1 MASVTFDGKSFM
13 IDGKRVLIVG
23 GSIHYARVPR
33 ASWPDV
39 IHQAKLCGLNTIE
52 TPVFWSLH
60 EPRPGAFNFEGELEL
75 RHFVKLVGEAGM
87 WCILRP
93 GPYVASAW
101 DMGGLPGWL
110 REVPDI
116 AFRKNNQPF
125 LEASGKYLSALA
137 SHLKGLQITSA
148 GANSPILF
156 VQNETNWNCGDRALG
171 PVYLGELHRY
181 LREAGFNVPMI
192 GSNNLWQSIE
202 GEIDCWSGSGRLLQA
217 MRQLAMVRPDQPR
230 MVTAIPT
237 GSPSVF
243 GRPGSEAVSP
253 ALLQRRLGEVLAGG
267 GQFCFD
273 PFHGGTN
280 FGFRGGRIIGPEGG
294 FVTTSHDQHAP
305 LTEAATPGA
314 SFGLVR
320 RISTFASSFARVL
333 ANLDAEYRP
342 VMIDPESTARERVS
356 IAHAQGTQGSVV
368 FAFAGEGKASG
379 VKGRVTVL
387 LPDGRPAE
395 LSMGDQLVAWCLMDV
410 QLGPRF
416 RLDLC
421 TFNALAHM
429 GDVLVCYGPAGAPG
443 AISING
449 SIAELEAP
457 RGKSPIV
464 IEHEGMTLVICNE
477 TQADTVQFVDSKVLI
492 GASSIALDGTP
503 IIAAGV
509 KTLTTIDA
517 KGKSTNEKVRPTV
530 FRTPKAPPLDGW
542 RLAGA
547 DAYLQGKSPRYA
559 NIDGPTS
566 LTELGSAEGYGWYR
580 LSLRLGAA
588 RRSKI
593 RIPHSGDRLTFFVD
607 GARIGAMGSGPDASD
622 ELSLS
627 LAKGKHEIVAL
638 AENLGRASAGLD
650 LGEQKGIFGP
660 LLESAPMRMG
670 KPTIQEDPV
679 LRPLEHLS
687 PMWGVHEDSVT
698 IANRVRWAFQHRK
711 KTPIIMSLAPVPTT
725 TLVLVNGNFVRALDE
740 GFAGPIVLDEG
751 VLSRGNNT
759 IDLAL
764 LDVFSS
770 DEQEAEAIASVSAD
784 FYEGTADFGARAAWA
799 FAKWE
804 IPPTGAFKAT
814 NKAAMGTM
822 REPSWWR
829 CAFEVAHPEVPLY
842 LDATG
847 LTKGQIF
854 VNGRHL
860 GRYWVS
866 DGAGHAVGPQIRH
879 FIPGSW
885 LKGGANKL
893 HLFDELGGNP
903 ARCSLTHD
911 AKGASSLS

>member
-13 IDGKRVLIVG
+13 IDGRRILIVG

-33 ASWPDV
+33 ASWQEV

-60 EPRPGAFNFEGELEL
+60 EPRPGSFDFDGELEL

-87 WCILRP
+87 WCVLRP
-93 GPYVASAW
+93 GPFVDSAW

-116 AFRKNNQPF
+116 AFRTNNQPF
-125 LEASGKYLSALA
+125 LESSGKYLSALA
-137 SHLKGLQITSA
+137 SHLRGLQIT
-148 GANSPILF
+148 GGGNNSPILL
-156 VQNETNWNCGDRALG
+156 VQNETGWNCGDRALG

-192 GSNNLWQSIE
+192 GSNNLWQSVE

-217 MRQLAMVRPDQPR
+217 MRQLALVRPDQPR
-230 MVTAIPT
+230 MVTGIPAGT
-237 GSPSVF
+237 PSVF
-243 GRPGSEAVSP
+243 GKPAREGGSP

-267 GQFCFD
+267 GQFCID

-280 FGFRGGRIIGPEGG
+280 FGFRGGRIVGPEGG
-294 FVTTSHDQHAP
+294 FVTISHDQHAP
-305 LTEAATPGA
+305 LTEAGAPGE
-314 SFGLVR
+314 SYGLVR
-320 RISTFASSFARVL
+320 RIATFASSFSRVF
-333 ANLDAEYRP
+333 ANLDSEYRP
-342 VMIDPESTARERVS
+342 VMLDPESTARERVS
-356 IAHAQGTQGSVV
+356 IAHAQGTQGSVI
-368 FAFAGEGKASG
+368 FAFAGEGKAG
-379 VKGRVTVL
+379 GAKGRVTVL

-395 LSMGDQLVAWCLMDV
+395 LSMGDQLTAWCLMDV

-421 TFNALAHM
+421 TFNALAHV

-457 RGKSPIV
+457 RGKSPVV
-464 IEHEGMTLVICNE
+464 IEHEGMTLVVCNE
-477 TQADTVQFVDSKVLI
+477 TQADAVQLVDGKVLI
-492 GASSIALDGTP
+492 GASSIGIDGTP
-503 IIAAGV
+503 VIASGI

-517 KGKSTNEKVRPTV
+517 KGNSSNEKVRPTIV
-530 FRTPKAPPLDGW
+530 RTPKAPVLDGW
-542 RLAGA
+542 KLAVT
-547 DAYLQGKSPRYA
+547 DAYLKGTSPRFA
-559 NIDGPTS
+559 MIDGPSS

-588 RRSKI
+588 KRAKI
-593 RIPHSGDRLTFFVD
+593 RVPHSGDRLTFYVD
-607 GARIGAMGSGPDASD
+607 GARVGAIGSGPDASD
-622 ELSLS
+622 ELALS
-627 LAKGKHEIVAL
+627 FSKGKHELVAL
-638 AENLGRASAGLD
+638 AENLGRASSGLE

-660 LLESAPMRMG
+660 LLESSAMRMG
-670 KPTIQEDPV
+670 KPLIVEEPV
-679 LRPLEHLS
+679 LRPLDYQS

-698 IANRVRWAFQHRK
+698 VANRVRWAFQHRK
-711 KTPIIMSLAPVPTT
+711 KTPIVMTLAPVPTT
-725 TLVLVNGNFVRALDE
+725 TLVLVNGEFVRALDE
-740 GFAGPIVLDEG
+740 GFAGPVVLDEQT
-751 VLSRGNNT
+751 LSRGNNT
-759 IDLAL
+759 IDLVL

-770 DEQEAEAIASVSAD
+770 EEEQAKAIDALSAT
-784 FYEGTADFGARAAWA
+784 FHEGTADFGAKASWA

-804 IPPTGAFKAT
+804 IPAANAFKTTTKTAM
-814 NKAAMGTM
+814 AAM

-829 CAFEVAHPEVPLY
+829 CAFEVAHHEVPLY
-842 LDATG
+842 LDASG

-866 DGAGHAVGPQIRH
+866 DGAGHSVGPQTRH
-879 FIPGSW
+879 FIPASW
-885 LKGGANKL
+885 LKAGSNKL

-903 ARCSLTHD
+903 LKCSLTHD
-911 AKGASSLS
+911 AKGGSSLD